1 MPDMSIAIAIMLGS
15 FIILLMLRMPI
26 SFTLGISSALTALYL
41 NIPLATVF
49 QRMVSGVQAFSLLA
63 IPFFILA
70 GEIMGQGGISRRLIA
85 LANACV
91 GWMRGGL
98 AQVNILASM
107 FFGGISGSA
116 VADTSSILIPM
127 MTDSGYDKDFSV
139 AVTVTSSCQGVMIP
153 PSHNM
158 ILFAMAAGGGVSIG
172 QLFMG
177 GLIPGIILGIA
188 LMIMTAIIARKR
200 NYPKGRVLSVKEIW
214 KVTKDALLG
223 LMTCI
228 IIVGGVIFGWFTATE
243 SAAVAVVYAFII
255 TFFVYR
261 EIPLRQFG
269 NILRKSLRT
278 IAMVM
283 ALIATASMFGWLLA
297 YLKIPAMVTTALLG
311 ISTNK
316 VVILL
321 LINVMCLILGCI
333 MDMGPLILI
342 LTPIL
347 LPVATQL
354 GMEPVQFGA
363 MLILNLA
370 IGLCTPPVGAAL
382 FAGCSIGRIK
392 IEHATKACL
401 PFYAMMILV
410 LMLVTFVQP
419 ISMFVPHLMAAMGN

>member
-1 MPDMSIAIAIMLGS
+1 MPDVNIAIAIMMVS
-15 FIILLMLRMPI
+15 FVVLLMLRMPI
-26 SFTLGISSALTALYL
+26 SFTLGISSVLTALYL
-41 NIPLATVF
+41 QLPLATLF
-49 QRMVSGVQAFSLLA
+49 QRMVSGIQSFSLLA

-70 GEIMGQGGISRRLIA
+70 GEIMGQGGISRRLITF
-85 LANACV
+85 ANALV
-91 GWMRGGL
+91 GRMRGGL

-116 VADTSSILIPM
+116 VADTSSIGSILIPM
-127 MTDSGYDKDFSV
+127 MKDSGYDDDFSV

-177 GLIPGIILGIA
+177 GLIPGVLLGVA
-188 LMIMTAIIARKR
+188 LMVMTAVIAKKR
-200 NYPKGRVLSVKEIW
+200 NYPKGEKMTAAQVW
-214 KVTKDALLG
+214 KATRDALLG
-223 LMTCI
+223 LLTCI

-243 SAAVAVVYAFII
+243 SAAVAVVYAFIV
-255 TFFVYR
+255 TFFIYR
-261 EIPLRQFG
+261 EIPLRRFG
-269 NILRKSLRT
+269 DILRKSLRT

-297 YLKIPAMVTTALLG
+297 YLKIPTMVTNALLG
-311 ISTNK
+311 ISDNK
-316 VVILL
+316 IVILL
-321 LINVMCLILGCI
+321 LINVMCLVLGCI
-333 MDMGPLILI
+333 MDMGPHNLI

-354 GMEPVQFGA
+354 GMAPVQFGA

-382 FAGCSIGRIK
+382 FAGCSIGRIR
-392 IEHATKACL
+392 IEEATKASL
-401 PFYAMMILV
+401 PFYAMMVLV
-410 LMLVTFVQP
+410 LMLVTFFEP
-419 ISMFVPHLMAAMGN
+419 LSMFVPTLMMG

>member
-49 QRMVSGVQAFSLLA
+49 QRMVSGVQSFSLLA

-116 VADTSSILIPM
+116 VADTSSIGSILIPM

-311 ISTNK
+311 ISPNK
-316 VVILL
+316 IVILL

-392 IEHATKACL
+392 IEHACL